1 MMDFQRFIT
10 QLEITITNDLPGEES
25 QQKMRVNY
33 DQSIELPFSINNS
46 TPAAVLILLY
56 LEDNE
61 IYFFLTKR
69 TDELENHKGQISL
82 PGGMQEGNEKLIDT
96 ALRETQEE
104 IGINKTS
111 ISIIGKI
118 TPLFVP
124 VTGFMIYPFIGYS
137 LNKLDPKMDPVEV
150 AAIFSVNIS
159 DLLNKEN
166 RTIEQRNIRGYDVQ
180 VPYFKLNDY
189 KVWGATSMILSEF
202 RDLINSKNENLYE
215 PNWY

>member
-1 MMDFQRFIT
+1 MDFQRFIT
-10 QLEITITNDLPGEES
+10 QLKITINKDLPGEES
-25 QQKMRVNY
+25 HQKMRVIY
-33 DQSIELPFSINNS
+33 DQSIELPFSKINS
-46 TPAAVLILLY
+46 IPAAVLILLY
-56 LEDNE
+56 LADNE

-69 TDELENHKGQISL
+69 TDELKHHKGQISL
-82 PGGMQEGNEKLIDT
+82 PGGTQEGNEKLIDT

-111 ISIIGKI
+111 ISIIGTI

-137 LNKLDPKMDPVEV
+137 LNKLDPKPDPVEV
-150 AAIFSVNIS
+150 ATIFSVNIS

-166 RTIEQRNIRGYDVQ
+166 RTTEQRNIRGYDVQ

-189 KVWGATSMILSEF
+189 QVWGATSMILSEF
-202 RDLINSKNENLYE
+202 RDLIKSINEK
-215 PNWY
+215 

>member
-1 MMDFQRFIT
+1 MDFQRFIT
-10 QLEITITNDLPGEES
+10 QLKITINNDLPGEES
-25 QQKMRVNY
+25 HQKMRVIY
-33 DQSIELPFSINNS
+33 DQSIELPFSEINS
-46 TPAAVLILLY
+46 IPAAVLILLY
-56 LEDNE
+56 LADNE

-69 TDELENHKGQISL
+69 TDELKHHKGQISF
-82 PGGMQEGNEKLIDT
+82 PGGTQEGNEKLIDT

-111 ISIIGKI
+111 ISIIGTI

-137 LNKLDPKMDPVEV
+137 LNKLDPKPDPVEV
-150 AAIFSVNIS
+150 ATIFSVNIS

-166 RTIEQRNIRGYDVQ
+166 RTTEQRNIRGYDVQ

-189 KVWGATSMILSEF
+189 QVWGATSMILSEF
-202 RDLINSKNENLYE
+202 RDLIKSINEK
-215 PNWY
+215 

>member
-1 MMDFQRFIT
+1 MDFQRFIT
-10 QLEITITNDLPGEES
+10 QLKIRINNVLPGEES
-25 QQKMRVNY
+25 HQKMRVIY
-33 DQSIELPFSINNS
+33 DQSIELPFSKINS
-46 TPAAVLILLY
+46 TAAAVLILLY
-56 LEDNE
+56 MADNE

-69 TDELENHKGQISL
+69 TDDLKHHKGQISL
-82 PGGMQEGNEKLIDT
+82 PGGTQEGNEKLIDT

-111 ISIIGKI
+111 ISIIGTI

-137 LNKLDPKMDPVEV
+137 LNKLNPKPDPVEV
-150 AAIFSVNIS
+150 ATIFSVNIS

-166 RTIEQRNIRGYDVQ
+166 RTTEQRNIRGYDVQ

-189 KVWGATSMILSEF
+189 QVWGATSMILSEF
-202 RDLINSKNENLYE
+202 RDLIKSINEK
-215 PNWY
+215 

>member
-1 MMDFQRFIT
+1 MDFQRFIT
-10 QLEITITNDLPGEES
+10 QLKITINNDLPGEES
-25 QQKMRVNY
+25 HQKMRVIY
-33 DQSIELPFSINNS
+33 DQSIELPFSKINS
-46 TPAAVLILLY
+46 IPAAVLILLY
-56 LEDNE
+56 LADNE

-69 TDELENHKGQISL
+69 TNELKHHKGQISL
-82 PGGMQEGNEKLIDT
+82 PGGTQEGNEKLIDT

-111 ISIIGKI
+111 ISIIGTI

-137 LNKLDPKMDPVEV
+137 LNKLNPKPDPVEV
-150 AAIFSVNIS
+150 ATIFSVNIS

-166 RTIEQRNIRGYDVQ
+166 RTTEQRNIRGYDVQ

-189 KVWGATSMILSEF
+189 QVWGATSMILSEF
-202 RDLINSKNENLYE
+202 RDLIKFINEK
-215 PNWY
+215 

>member
-10 QLEITITNDLPGEES
+10 QLEIMITNDLPGEES

-33 DQSIELPFSINNS
+33 DQFIELPFSKNNS

-61 IYFFLTKR
+61 IHFFLTKR
-69 TDELENHKGQISL
+69 SNKLEHHKGQISL
-82 PGGMQEGNEKLIDT
+82 PGGTQEENEKLTHT

-111 ISIIGKI
+111 ISIIGSM

-124 VTGFMIYPFIGYS
+124 VTGFMINPFIGYS
-137 LNKLDPKMDPVEV
+137 LNKLEPTPDPLEVE
-150 AAIFSVNIS
+150 AIFSVNIS
-159 DLLNKEN
+159 DLLNEAN
-166 RTIEQRNIRGYDVQ
+166 RTIEQRNIRGYDVE
-180 VPYFKLNDY
+180 VPYFKLNNY
-189 KVWGATSMILSEF
+189 EVWGATSMILSEF
-202 RDLINSKNENLYE
+202 RDLIKSINEK
-215 PNWY
+215 

>member
-1 MMDFQRFIT
+1 MDFQRFIT
-10 QLEITITNDLPGEES
+10 QLKITINNDLPGEES
-25 QQKMRVNY
+25 HQKMRVIY
-33 DQSIELPFSINNS
+33 DQSIELPFLKINS

-56 LEDNE
+56 LADNE

-69 TDELENHKGQISL
+69 TDDLKHHKGQISL
-82 PGGMQEGNEKLIDT
+82 PGGTQEGNEKLIDT

-111 ISIIGKI
+111 ISIIGTI

-137 LNKLDPKMDPVEV
+137 LNKLNPKPDPVEV
-150 AAIFSVNIS
+150 AKIFSVNIS

-166 RTIEQRNIRGYDVQ
+166 RTTEQRNIRGYDVQ

-189 KVWGATSMILSEF
+189 QVWGATSMILSEF
-202 RDLINSKNENLYE
+202 RDLIKFINEK
-215 PNWY
+215 

>member
-1 MMDFQRFIT
+1 MDFQRFIT
-10 QLEITITNDLPGEES
+10 QLKIAINKDLPGEES
-25 QQKMRVNY
+25 HQKMRVIY
-33 DQSIELPFSINNS
+33 DQSIELPFSKINS
-46 TPAAVLILLY
+46 TQAAVLILLY
-56 LEDNE
+56 LVDNE

-69 TDELENHKGQISL
+69 TDELKHHKGQISL
-82 PGGMQEGNEKLIDT
+82 PGGTQEGNEKLIDT

-111 ISIIGKI
+111 ISIIGTI

-137 LNKLDPKMDPVEV
+137 LNKLDPKPDPVEV
-150 AAIFSVNIS
+150 ATIFSVNIS

-166 RTIEQRNIRGYDVQ
+166 RTTEQRNIRGYDVQ

-189 KVWGATSMILSEF
+189 QVWGATSMILSEF
-202 RDLINSKNENLYE
+202 RDLIKSINEK
-215 PNWY
+215 

>member
-1 MMDFQRFIT
+1 MDFQRFIT
-10 QLEITITNDLPGEES
+10 QLKIRINNVLPGEES
-25 QQKMRVNY
+25 QQKMRVIY
-33 DQSIELPFSINNS
+33 DQSIELPFSKINS
-46 TPAAVLILLY
+46 TAAAVLILLY
-56 LEDNE
+56 LADNE

-69 TDELENHKGQISL
+69 TDELKHHKGQISL
-82 PGGMQEGNEKLIDT
+82 PGGTQEGNEKLIDT

-111 ISIIGKI
+111 ISIIGTI

-166 RTIEQRNIRGYDVQ
+166 RTVEQRNIRGYDVQ

-202 RDLINSKNENLYE
+202 RDLIKSIN
-215 PNWY
+215 

>member
-1 MMDFQRFIT
+1 MDFQRFIT
-10 QLEITITNDLPGEES
+10 QLKITINKDLPGEES
-25 QQKMRVNY
+25 HQKMRVIY
-33 DQSIELPFSINNS
+33 DQSIELPFSKINS
-46 TPAAVLILLY
+46 TQAAVLILLY
-56 LEDNE
+56 LADNE

-69 TDELENHKGQISL
+69 TDELKHHKGQISL
-82 PGGMQEGNEKLIDT
+82 PGGTQEGNEKLIDT

-111 ISIIGKI
+111 ISIIGTI

-137 LNKLDPKMDPVEV
+137 LNKLDPKVDPVEV

-166 RTIEQRNIRGYDVQ
+166 RTTEQRNIRGYDVQ

-189 KVWGATSMILSEF
+189 QVWGATSMILSEF
-202 RDLINSKNENLYE
+202 KDLIKSINEK
-215 PNWY
+215 

>member
-1 MMDFQRFIT
+1 MDFQRFIS
-10 QLEITITNDLPGEES
+10 QLKITINNDLPGEES
-25 QQKMRVNY
+25 HQKMRVIY
-33 DQSIELPFSINNS
+33 DQSIELPFSKINS
-46 TPAAVLILLY
+46 IPAAVLILLY
-56 LEDNE
+56 LADNE

-69 TDELENHKGQISL
+69 TDELKHHKGQISL
-82 PGGMQEGNEKLIDT
+82 PGGTQEGNEKLIDT

-111 ISIIGKI
+111 ISIIGTI

-137 LNKLDPKMDPVEV
+137 LNKLNPKPDPVEV
-150 AAIFSVNIS
+150 ATIFSVNIS

-166 RTIEQRNIRGYDVQ
+166 RTTEQRNIRGYDVQ

-189 KVWGATSMILSEF
+189 QVWGATSMILSEF
-202 RDLINSKNENLYE
+202 RDLIKFINEK
-215 PNWY
+215 

>member
-1 MMDFQRFIT
+1 MMNFQHFIT
-10 QLEITITNDLPGEES
+10 QLEITITNYLPGEES

-33 DQSIELPFSINNS
+33 DQSIELPFSKNNS
-46 TPAAVLILLY
+46 KPAAVLILLY

-82 PGGMQEGNEKLIDT
+82 PGGTQEKNEKLIDT

-111 ISIIGKI
+111 ISIIGTI

-137 LNKLDPKMDPVEV
+137 INKLDPKPDPVEV
-150 AAIFSVNIS
+150 ETIFSVNIF
-159 DLLNKEN
+159 DLLNKDN
-166 RTIEQRNIRGYDVQ
+166 RTAEQRNIRGYNVK

-189 KVWGATSMILSEF
+189 QVWGATAMILSEF
-202 RDLINSKNENLYE
+202 KDLIKSIKEI
-215 PNWY
+215 

>member
-82 PGGMQEGNEKLIDT
+82 PGGTQEGNEKLIDT

-137 LNKLDPKMDPVEV
+137 LIKLDPKMDPVEV

-202 RDLINSKNENLYE
+202 RDLIKSINEK
-215 PNWY
+215 

>member
-1 MMDFQRFIT
+1 MNFQRFIT
-10 QLEITITNDLPGEES
+10 QLKITINNDIPGEES
-25 QQKMRVNY
+25 HQKMRVIY
-33 DQSIELPFSINNS
+33 DQSIELPFSKINS
-46 TPAAVLILLY
+46 IPAAVLILLY
-56 LEDNE
+56 LADNE

-69 TDELENHKGQISL
+69 TDELKHHKGQISL
-82 PGGMQEGNEKLIDT
+82 PGGTQEGNEKLIDT

-111 ISIIGKI
+111 ISIIGTI

-137 LNKLDPKMDPVEV
+137 LNKLDPKPDPVEV
-150 AAIFSVNIS
+150 ATIFSVNIS

-166 RTIEQRNIRGYDVQ
+166 RTTEQRNIRGYDVQ

-189 KVWGATSMILSEF
+189 QVWGATSMILSEF
-202 RDLINSKNENLYE
+202 RDLIKFINEK
-215 PNWY
+215 

>member
-1 MMDFQRFIT
+1 MDFQRFIT
-10 QLEITITNDLPGEES
+10 QLKITINKDLPGEES
-25 QQKMRVNY
+25 HQKMRVIY
-33 DQSIELPFSINNS
+33 DQSIELPFSKINS
-46 TPAAVLILLY
+46 TQAAVLILLY
-56 LEDNE
+56 LVDNE

-69 TDELENHKGQISL
+69 TDELKHHKGQISL
-82 PGGMQEGNEKLIDT
+82 PGGTQEGNEKLIDT

-111 ISIIGKI
+111 ISIIGTI

-137 LNKLDPKMDPVEV
+137 LNKLNPKPDPVEV
-150 AAIFSVNIS
+150 AKIFSVNIS

-166 RTIEQRNIRGYDVQ
+166 RTTEQRNIRGYDVQ

-189 KVWGATSMILSEF
+189 QVWGATSMILSEF
-202 RDLINSKNENLYE
+202 RDLIKSINEK
-215 PNWY
+215 

>member
-1 MMDFQRFIT
+1 MDFQHFIT
-10 QLEITITNDLPGEES
+10 QLKITINNDLPGKES
-25 QQKMRVNY
+25 HQKMRVIY
-33 DQSIELPFSINNS
+33 DQSIELPFSKINS
-46 TPAAVLILLY
+46 TQAAVLILLY
-56 LEDNE
+56 LADNE

-69 TDELENHKGQISL
+69 TDELKNHKGQISL
-82 PGGMQEGNEKLIDT
+82 PGGKQEGNEKLIDT

-111 ISIIGKI
+111 ISIIGTI

-137 LNKLDPKMDPVEV
+137 LNKLDPKPDPVEV
-150 AAIFSVNIS
+150 ATIFSVNIS

-166 RTIEQRNIRGYDVQ
+166 RTTEQRNIRGYDVQ

-189 KVWGATSMILSEF
+189 QVWGATSMILSEF
-202 RDLINSKNENLYE
+202 RDLIKFINEK
-215 PNWY
+215 

>member
-1 MMDFQRFIT
+1 MDFQRFIT
-10 QLEITITNDLPGEES
+10 QLKITINNDLPGEES
-25 QQKMRVNY
+25 HQKMRVIY
-33 DQSIELPFSINNS
+33 DQSIELPFSKINS
-46 TPAAVLILLY
+46 IPAAVLILLY
-56 LEDNE
+56 LADNE

-69 TDELENHKGQISL
+69 TDELKHHKGQISL
-82 PGGMQEGNEKLIDT
+82 PGGTQEGNEKLIDT

-111 ISIIGKI
+111 ISIIGTI

-137 LNKLDPKMDPVEV
+137 LNKLNPKPDPVEV
-150 AAIFSVNIS
+150 ATIFSVNIS

-166 RTIEQRNIRGYDVQ
+166 RTTEQRNIRGYDVQ

-189 KVWGATSMILSEF
+189 QVWGATSMILSEF
-202 RDLINSKNENLYE
+202 RDLIKSINEK
-215 PNWY
+215 

>member
-10 QLEITITNDLPGEES
+10 QLEITITNDLPSEES

-82 PGGMQEGNEKLIDT
+82 PGGTQEGNEKLIDT

-111 ISIIGKI
+111 ISIIGTI

-137 LNKLDPKMDPVEV
+137 LNKLNPKPDPVEV
-150 AAIFSVNIS
+150 ATIFSVNIS

-166 RTIEQRNIRGYDVQ
+166 RTTEKRNIRGYDVQ

-189 KVWGATSMILSEF
+189 QVWGATSMILSEF
-202 RDLINSKNENLYE
+202 RDLIKFINEK
-215 PNWY
+215 

>member
-1 MMDFQRFIT
+1 MDFLHFIA
-10 QLEITITNDLPGEES
+10 QLKIVVGNDIPGERS
-25 QQKMRVNY
+25 HRKMQVNY
-33 DQSIELPFSINNS
+33 DKSFELPFSKNNS

-111 ISIIGKI
+111 VSIIGKI

-137 LNKLDPKMDPVEV
+137 LIKLDPKMDPVEV

-202 RDLINSKNENLYE
+202 RDLIKSIN
-215 PNWY
+215 

>member
-1 MMDFQRFIT
+1 MDFQHFIT
-10 QLEITITNDLPGEES
+10 QLKITINNDLPGEES
-25 QQKMRVNY
+25 HQKMRVIY
-33 DQSIELPFSINNS
+33 DQSIELPFSKINS
-46 TPAAVLILLY
+46 IPAAVLILLY
-56 LEDNE
+56 LADNE

-69 TDELENHKGQISL
+69 TDDLKHHKGQISL
-82 PGGMQEGNEKLIDT
+82 PGGTQEGNEKLIDT

-111 ISIIGKI
+111 ISIIGTI

-137 LNKLDPKMDPVEV
+137 LNKLNPKPDPVEV
-150 AAIFSVNIS
+150 ATIFSVNIS

-166 RTIEQRNIRGYDVQ
+166 RTTEQRNIRGYDVQ

-189 KVWGATSMILSEF
+189 QVWGATSMILSEF
-202 RDLINSKNENLYE
+202 RDLIKFINEK
-215 PNWY
+215 

>member
-1 MMDFQRFIT
+1 MDFQRFIT
-10 QLEITITNDLPGEES
+10 QLKIAINKDLPGEES
-25 QQKMRVNY
+25 HQKMRVIY
-33 DQSIELPFSINNS
+33 DQSIELPFSKKNS
-46 TPAAVLILLY
+46 TQAAVLILLY
-56 LEDNE
+56 LADNE

-69 TDELENHKGQISL
+69 TDELKHHKGQISL
-82 PGGMQEGNEKLIDT
+82 PGGTQEGNEKLIDT

-111 ISIIGKI
+111 ISIIGTI

-137 LNKLDPKMDPVEV
+137 LNKLDPKLDPVEV

-202 RDLINSKNENLYE
+202 RDLIKSINEK
-215 PNWY
+215 

>member
-1 MMDFQRFIT
+1 MVNFQHFIT
-10 QLEITITNDLPGEES
+10 QLEITITNDIPGEKS
-25 QQKMRVNY
+25 HQKMRVNY
-33 DQSIELPFSINNS
+33 DQSIELPFSKNNA
-46 TPAAVLILLY
+46 TAAAVLILLY

-69 TDELENHKGQISL
+69 TDELEHHKGQISL
-82 PGGMQEGNEKLIDT
+82 PGGTQEGNEKLIDT

-111 ISIIGKI
+111 ISIIDKI

-137 LNKLDPKMDPVEV
+137 TNKLDPKIDPVEV
-150 AAIFSVNIS
+150 ATIFSVNIS

-166 RTIEQRNIRGYDVQ
+166 QTIEQRNIRGYDVQ
-180 VPYFKLNDY
+180 VPYFKFNDY
-189 KVWGATSMILSEF
+189 QVWGATAMILSEF
-202 RDLINSKNENLYE
+202 RDLIKSINEK
-215 PNWY
+215 

>member
-1 MMDFQRFIT
+1 MDFQRFIT
-10 QLEITITNDLPGEES
+10 QLKITINNDLPGEES
-25 QQKMRVNY
+25 HQKMRVIY
-33 DQSIELPFSINNS
+33 DQSIELPFSKINS
-46 TPAAVLILLY
+46 IPAAVLILLY
-56 LEDNE
+56 LADNE

-69 TDELENHKGQISL
+69 TDDLKHHKGQISL
-82 PGGMQEGNEKLIDT
+82 PGGTQEGNEKLIDT

-111 ISIIGKI
+111 ISIIGTI

-137 LNKLDPKMDPVEV
+137 LNKLNPKPDPVEV
-150 AAIFSVNIS
+150 AKIFSVNIS

-166 RTIEQRNIRGYDVQ
+166 RTTEQRNIRGYDVQ

-189 KVWGATSMILSEF
+189 QVWGATSMILSEF
-202 RDLINSKNENLYE
+202 RDLIKSINEK
-215 PNWY
+215 

>member
-1 MMDFQRFIT
+1 MDFQRFIT
-10 QLEITITNDLPGEES
+10 QLKITINNDLPGEES
-25 QQKMRVNY
+25 HQKMRVIY
-33 DQSIELPFSINNS
+33 DQSIDLPFSEINS

-56 LEDNE
+56 LADNE

-69 TDELENHKGQISL
+69 TDELKHHKGQISF
-82 PGGMQEGNEKLIDT
+82 PGGTQEGNEKLIDT

-111 ISIIGKI
+111 ISIIGTI

-137 LNKLDPKMDPVEV
+137 LNKLNPKPDPVEV
-150 AAIFSVNIS
+150 ATIFSVNIS

-166 RTIEQRNIRGYDVQ
+166 RTTEIRNIRGYDLQ

-189 KVWGATSMILSEF
+189 QVWGATSMILSEF
-202 RDLINSKNENLYE
+202 RDLIKFINEN
-215 PNWY
+215 

>member
-1 MMDFQRFIT
+1 MDFQHFIT
-10 QLEITITNDLPGEES
+10 QLKITINNDLPGEES
-25 QQKMRVNY
+25 HQKMRVIY
-33 DQSIELPFSINNS
+33 DQSIELPFSKINS
-46 TPAAVLILLY
+46 IPAAVLILLY
-56 LEDNE
+56 LADNE

-69 TDELENHKGQISL
+69 TDELKHHKGQISL
-82 PGGMQEGNEKLIDT
+82 PGGTQEGNEKLIDT

-111 ISIIGKI
+111 ISIIGTI

-137 LNKLDPKMDPVEV
+137 LNKLNPKPDPVEV
-150 AAIFSVNIS
+150 ATIFSVNIS

-166 RTIEQRNIRGYDVQ
+166 RTTEQRNIRGYDVQ

-189 KVWGATSMILSEF
+189 QVWGATSMILSEF
-202 RDLINSKNENLYE
+202 RDLIKFINEK
-215 PNWY
+215 

>member
-1 MMDFQRFIT
+1 MDFQHFIT
-10 QLEITITNDLPGEES
+10 QLKITINNDLPGKES
-25 QQKMRVNY
+25 HQKMRVIY
-33 DQSIELPFSINNS
+33 DQSIELPFSKINS
-46 TPAAVLILLY
+46 TQAAVLILLY
-56 LEDNE
+56 LADNE

-69 TDELENHKGQISL
+69 TDELKHHKGQISL
-82 PGGMQEGNEKLIDT
+82 PGGTQEGNEKLIDT

-111 ISIIGKI
+111 ISIIGTI

-137 LNKLDPKMDPVEV
+137 LNKLDPKPDPVEV
-150 AAIFSVNIS
+150 ATIFSVNIS

-166 RTIEQRNIRGYDVQ
+166 RTTEQRNIRGYDVQ

-189 KVWGATSMILSEF
+189 QVWGATSMILSEF
-202 RDLINSKNENLYE
+202 RDLIKSINEK
-215 PNWY
+215 